1 MFADMRRHIFLLV
14 GGLLLYTSAMAQ
26 SNATTGLV
34 FDRDILSAPSI
45 NSFAQRD
52 YMGTARSMAMG
63 GAFTSLGA
71 DMASLGVNPAGFG
84 MYQHNDISVT
94 FGLGVHRAKNSGVL
108 GADNNLNSQ
117 TRFSVNNIGAS
128 FKVYEGTGDLLA
140 INFAFG
146 YNKVADYNY
155 NLNYH
160 GASGN
165 ASIADAFADIANR
178 NGLGINSDNHICDQA
193 GYADYDMN
201 PYYWSTALAYKGRLI
216 NRVGNSWYP
225 DEIGANASID
235 QFSRVK
241 SRGSAGE
248 FSLAVG
254 FNVKNILYIGAS
266 LDIQSISRIQT
277 IYYGENISYAEGA
290 APDPTAMPYQLRE
303 FTLAQQMRVS
313 GTGVGA
319 KFGVVVRPVKSLRI
333 GFAVHTPTYY
343 SVSYSYKGAIDS
355 VCNSAGTNPENYN
368 LVGGKLYASADTPEL
383 TDSGSYGWEFTTPTR
398 LLAGISYTI
407 SKYAIISADYEYN
420 AFRATR
426 ITAAPLNYDFIN
438 SDLKYGFR
446 NQHIVRAGIE
456 AKPLPIMALRVG
468 GGYLWRVTNDKD
480 PIFTEPV
487 RNGGWYCSAGL
498 GFRVSRVVSID
509 VAYQFRHN
517 DYTKYDTYYSE
528 NDLGVNSSPIYGL
541 DMDNHN
547 VALTFGFRF

>member
-14 GGLLLYTSAMAQ
+14 GGLLLCTSAMAQ

-71 DMASLGVNPAGFG
+71 DMASFGVNPAGFG
-84 MYQHNDISVT
+84 MYQHNDISLT
-94 FGLGVHRAKNSGVL
+94 FGLGVHRAENSGVL

-146 YNKVADYNY
+146 YNKIADYNY

-160 GASGN
+160 GASSN

-193 GYADYDMN
+193 GYADYNMN

-277 IYYGENISYAEGA
+277 IYYGENISYAEGT

-426 ITAAPLNYDFIN
+426 ITSAPLNYDFIN

-528 NDLGVNSSPIYGL
+528 NDLGVNSSSIYGL

>member
-14 GGLLLYTSAMAQ
+14 GGLLLCTSAMAQ

-94 FGLGVHRAKNSGVL
+94 FGLGVHRAENSGVL

-407 SKYAIISADYEYN
+407 SKYAIISADYEYD

-426 ITAAPLNYDFIN
+426 ITSAPLNYDFIN

-541 DMDNHN
+541 DVDNHN

>member
-14 GGLLLYTSAMAQ
+14 GGLLLCTSAMAQ

-94 FGLGVHRAKNSGVL
+94 FGLGVHRAENSGVL

-407 SKYAIISADYEYN
+407 SKYAIISADYEYD

-426 ITAAPLNYDFIN
+426 ITSAPLNYDFIN

>member
-14 GGLLLYTSAMAQ
+14 GGLLLCTSAMAQ

-94 FGLGVHRAKNSGVL
+94 FGLGVHRAENSGVL

-178 NGLGINSDNHICDQA
+178 NGLGINSNNHICDQA

-407 SKYAIISADYEYN
+407 SKYAIISADYEYD

-426 ITAAPLNYDFIN
+426 ITSAPLNYDFIN

>member
-14 GGLLLYTSAMAQ
+14 GGLLLCTSAMAQ

-71 DMASLGVNPAGFG
+71 DMASFGVNPAGFG

-94 FGLGVHRAKNSGVL
+94 FGLGVHRAENSGVL

-407 SKYAIISADYEYN
+407 SKYAIISADYEYD

-426 ITAAPLNYDFIN
+426 ITSAPLNYDFIN

>member
-1 MFADMRRHIFLLV
+1 MRRHIFLFV
-14 GGLLLYTSAMAQ
+14 GGLLLCTSAMAQ

-34 FDRDILSAPSI
+34 FDRDIISAPSLH
-45 NSFAQRD
+45 SLAQRD
-52 YMGTARSMAMG
+52 YAGTARSMAMG

-94 FGLGVHRAKNSGVL
+94 FGLGVHRAENSGVL
-108 GADNNLNSQ
+108 GADQKLNTQ
-117 TRFSVNNIGAS
+117 TRFSINNIGAS

-160 GASGN
+160 GASGS

-178 NGLGINSDNHICDQA
+178 NGLGINGENHICDQV
-193 GYADYDMN
+193 GYSDFNMN

-248 FSLAVG
+248 FSFAVG
-254 FNVKNILYIGAS
+254 FNVRNILYLGAS
-266 LDIQSISRIQT
+266 LDIQSISRTQT
-277 IYYGENISYAEGA
+277 IYYGENISYAAGE

-303 FTLAQQMRVS
+303 FTLAQQMRVN

-319 KFGVVVRPVKSLRI
+319 KFGLVVRPVKSLRI
-333 GFAVHTPTYY
+333 GFAIHTPTYY
-343 SVSYSYKGAIDS
+343 SVSYSYYGIIDS
-355 VCNSAGTNPENYN
+355 VCDSAGTNPENYN
-368 LVGGKLYASADTPEL
+368 LQDGKLYASARTPEL
-383 TDSGSYGWEFTTPTR
+383 TDSGRYSWEFTTPTR

-407 SKYAIISADYEYN
+407 GKYAIISADYEYD

-426 ITAAPLNYDFIN
+426 LTDAPLDYGFIN
-438 SDLKYGFR
+438 SDLKNGFR

-468 GGYLWRVTNDKD
+468 GGYLWSVTQDKGT
-480 PIFTEPV
+480 IFTEPV
-487 RNGGWYCSAGL
+487 RDGGWYCSAGI
-498 GFRVSRVVSID
+498 GFRVSKVVSID
-509 VAYQFRHN
+509 VAYQFRHDN
-517 DYTKYDTYYSE
+517 YSLYDTYYSE
-528 NDLGVNSSPIYGL
+528 NDLGVNSSPVYGL
-541 DMDNHN
+541 DIDNHN
-547 VALTFGFRF
+547 IALTFGFRF

>member
-14 GGLLLYTSAMAQ
+14 GGLLLCTSAMAQ

-94 FGLGVHRAKNSGVL
+94 FGLGVHRAENSGVL

-266 LDIQSISRIQT
+266 LDIQSISRTQT

-319 KFGVVVRPVKSLRI
+319 KFGIVVRPVKSLRI

-355 VCNSAGTNPENYN
+355 VCNSTGTNPENYN

-407 SKYAIISADYEYN
+407 SKYAIISADYEYD

-426 ITAAPLNYDFIN
+426 ITSAPLNYDFIN

-547 VALTFGFRF
+547 IALTFGFKF

>member
-1 MFADMRRHIFLLV
+1 
-14 GGLLLYTSAMAQ
+14 
-26 SNATTGLV
+26 
-34 FDRDILSAPSI
+34 
-45 NSFAQRD
+45 
-52 YMGTARSMAMG
+52 
-63 GAFTSLGA
+63 
-71 DMASLGVNPAGFG
+71 
-84 MYQHNDISVT
+84 
-94 FGLGVHRAKNSGVL
+94 VHRAENSGVL

-368 LVGGKLYASADTPEL
+368 LVGGKLYSSADTPEL

-426 ITAAPLNYDFIN
+426 ITSAPLNYDFIN

>member
-14 GGLLLYTSAMAQ
+14 GGLLLCTSAMAQ

-71 DMASLGVNPAGFG
+71 DMASRGVIPAGFG

-94 FGLGVHRAKNSGVL
+94 FGLGVHRAENSGVL

-290 APDPTAMPYQLRE
+290 APDPTSMPYLLRE

-407 SKYAIISADYEYN
+407 SKYAIISADYEYD

-426 ITAAPLNYDFIN
+426 ITSAPLNYDFIN